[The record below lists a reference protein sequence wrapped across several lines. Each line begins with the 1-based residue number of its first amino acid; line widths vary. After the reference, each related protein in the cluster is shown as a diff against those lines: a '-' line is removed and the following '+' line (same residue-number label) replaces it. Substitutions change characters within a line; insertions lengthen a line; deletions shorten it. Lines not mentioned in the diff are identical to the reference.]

1 MKHLKTLLAAV
12 ILGLGTSAH
21 AIDRNALIQYASSL
35 KGLKKEALKNELY
48 NIMKQKSVLGYGS
61 GMGCTWDGFWY
72 TDRVASTNECINR
85 YSSAKF
91 YFTGHDGRSI
101 SGMNIEHSFP
111 KSWWGGDKNDGYKD
125 LFNLYPSDSKA
136 NNSKS
141 NYAMGVVTEVTS
153 QSGEGY
159 DKVGYGDAGS
169 RKHVRLWEPGDGF
182 KGEFCRSYMYMATT
196 YQYLNFT
203 SEGLNQLENG
213 DYPTLQQW
221 SSDLFRQWNGQDR
234 VDDVETARN
243 DAVYELQ
250 HNRNLFIDYPYL
262 CEYVWGDSMDV
273 AFDPE
278 TSITTASDDSRYL
291 QQVQPK
297 VDKPVFTPA
306 AGAYSEA
313 QEVAITCSTPD
324 AVIYYTLDGS
334 EPTDADTRYT
344 AAITVDKDMTI
355 RAVAYVGSDK
365 SVVATANYIIGGS
378 PAGSFLF
385 TKITAAPTAGKR
397 YLIVADNGGQH
408 IAAKPVNPSKGK
420 SYGYLY
426 GQEVSVSAAS
436 TITLADDVS
445 AFTLEAAA
453 DGYYL
458 KDSKGRYY
466 YQDADYNTFTPTTDL
481 AKADIWT
488 VTVNDD
494 ATFSIKSS
502 DTNHVIQYSPKYKS
516 FAAYKEASA
525 DNIYP
530 MLFEETAANGLDG
543 IHTREAAP
551 AAVYSLQGQRMPEGV
566 RLSRG
571 VYVRGGKKFVVK

>member
-1 MKHLKTLLAAV
+1 
-12 ILGLGTSAH
+12 
-21 AIDRNALIQYASSL
+21 
-35 KGLKKEALKNELY
+35 
-48 NIMKQKSVLGYGS
+48 MKQKSVLGYGS

-141 NYAMGVVTEVTS
+141 NYAMGIVTEVTS

-306 AGAYSEA
+306 AGTYSEA

-355 RAVAYVGSDK
+355 RPWPTWAATRASWRRPTT
-365 SVVATANYIIGGS
+365 SSATACRQLPLHEDYRCSDGRKALPDCRRQRRTAHCGQACQS
-378 PAGSFLF
+378 VKGQELRLSLRAGSQRIGSIHHHACRRRACLHLRGRCRRLL
-385 TKITAAPTAGKR
+385 PQ
-397 YLIVADNGGQH
+397 GQQ
-408 IAAKPVNPSKGK
+408 G
-420 SYGYLY
+420 
-426 GQEVSVSAAS
+426 
-436 TITLADDVS
+436 TLLLSGCRLQHVHPDYRPR
-445 AFTLEAAA
+445 E
-453 DGYYL
+453 
-458 KDSKGRYY
+458 GR
-466 YQDADYNTFTPTTDL
+466 
-481 AKADIWT
+481 
-488 VTVNDD
+488 
-494 ATFSIKSS
+494 
-502 DTNHVIQYSPKYKS
+502 H
-516 FAAYKEASA
+516 
-525 DNIYP
+525 
-530 MLFEETAANGLDG
+530 LDG
-543 IHTREAAP
+543 NGERRRYVQHQE
-551 AAVYSLQGQRMPEGV
+551 QRH
-566 RLSRG
+566 
-571 VYVRGGKKFVVK
+571 